1 MGKMKKIKI
10 LFMGTPEFSSNILQK
25 LLDENYNVIA
35 VITQPDKKIGRKQA
49 IIFSPTKKLAIE
61 NNIKVYQPV
70 SIKNEEN
77 MIDEIK
83 PELIITAAYGQ
94 IIPEYVLKY
103 PEFGSVNVHGSL
115 LPRYRGGAP
124 LQYALLNGDSVTGI
138 TIMEMIN
145 KMDAGDIISQSTVKI
160 DENMTFGELY
170 PQMIEVAKTLL
181 IKTLPL
187 IISKKYERI
196 VQDENKVV
204 FSPIIKKGDEKINW
218 NRSGEEIHNQIRA
231 LDPEPGAYG
240 IINEKRIKLFG
251 SELLKKEGDNSIK
264 NIIVNITKK
273 GIEIN
278 CQGKYNLLIKEFQ
291 IEGKKK
297 KKINSL
303 LNLTNKL
310 LKIGNEFK

>member
-1 MGKMKKIKI
+1 MKKIKI

-138 TIMEMIN
+138 TIMEMVN

-160 DENMTFGELY
+160 AENMTFGELY

-187 IISKKYERI
+187 IISKKYEKI

-303 LNLTNKL
+303 LNSTNKL